1 MSDIERIILLL
12 KDASP
17 WLVLSGAILF
27 GWVYF
32 LRHRRL
38 MKQSGTEQR
47 VETRLEEQGTVLSR
61 FVARYDEDRKREQKV
76 GEQEVGL
83 LQKLHDEFV
92 HISAVLSGSL
102 SPENAKHAIRNQWN
116 WCRASIVRTIR
127 QSIISNNIRD
137 DEDRIA
143 YRVYKA
149 WKHAADESKESLDKY
164 KGLDYPYENLYICL
178 SSIWI
183 EIWDLAVPLYY
194 RKLGVFKTLDE
205 ALDDLSTSVTS
216 LFDSA
221 LETHFDIWEDVNSGL
236 IYRDDSVKHRLRKHL
251 ESLEAQKDLES
262 SEVIKRMA
270 IRLKE
275 EASNTSTTSRRY
287 KSEQTRKVCD
297 SMKENMS
304 EAMRALEIRDTDS
317 SDSTPSPFLRSDD
330 PPSDPYVPD
339 DAPDE
344 Y

>member
-1 MSDIERIILLL
+1 VSDIERLILLL

-17 WLVLSGAILF
+17 WVVLSGAVLL

-38 MKQSGTEQR
+38 MKQTGVEQR
-47 VETRLEEQGTVLSR
+47 VEGKLEESNGMLSK
-61 FVARYDEDRKREQKV
+61 FVARYDEDRKRDQRV

-102 SPENAKHAIRNQWN
+102 SPENAKHAIRNQWT
-116 WCRASIVRTIR
+116 WCRTSTVRIIR
-127 QSIISNNIRD
+127 QSIISNNIHD

-143 YRVYKA
+143 YRVHKA

-164 KGLDYPYENLYICL
+164 SGLDYPYENLYAHL
-178 SSIWI
+178 PSIWMDV
-183 EIWDLAVPLYY
+183 WDLAVPLYY
-194 RKLGVFKTLDE
+194 RKLGVFRTLNE
-205 ALDDLSTSVTS
+205 ALDDLGLGVTS

-236 IYRDDSVKHRLRKHL
+236 IYRDEEVKNRLKLHLEMLKEQRDRNSSELVKAMARRLR
-251 ESLEAQKDLES
+251 EES
-262 SEVIKRMA
+262 SRPI
-270 IRLKE
+270 
-275 EASNTSTTSRRY
+275 TTSRLYRNQQS
-287 KSEQTRKVCD
+287 KNMSD
-297 SMKENMS
+297 SMRKNMS
-304 EAMRALEIRDTDS
+304 DAMRALEIKETDS
-317 SDSTPSPFLRSDD
+317 SDSLPPPHSISDD

-344 Y
+344 H